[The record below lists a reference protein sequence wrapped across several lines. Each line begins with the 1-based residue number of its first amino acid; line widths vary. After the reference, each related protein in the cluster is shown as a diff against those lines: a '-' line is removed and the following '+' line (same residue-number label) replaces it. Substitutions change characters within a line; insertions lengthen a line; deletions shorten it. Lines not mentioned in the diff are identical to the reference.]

1 MKKKANE
8 LKVKDS
14 FMDDLAGSTQEK
26 IIEAA
31 SKLMTEKGVTD
42 TSLAD
47 IAGEVGI
54 SKGTLF
60 YYYSSKNDLV
70 YDVAERNLDLITA
83 DILSWMESIRG
94 QVAPSEILKVAMERI
109 VHADTRGKLHI
120 YLLRDAASD
129 SHLKERFQ
137 ATYLKWKQMIEGA
150 LKSVYGDDKADLD
163 VQADIIL
170 SVIDGLTIQKVLGI
184 DDAPIEGMA
193 RWLA

>member
-1 MKKKANE
+1 MKKEANE
-8 LKVKDS
+8 LNAKNCT
-14 FMDDLAGSTQEK
+14 MDKSSGSTQER
-26 IIEAA
+26 IIKAA

-47 IAGEVGI
+47 IANEVGI

-60 YYYSSKNDLV
+60 YYYSSKNDLI
-70 YDVAERNLDLITA
+70 YDVAERNLDLITE
-83 DILSWMESIRG
+83 DILLWIESIRG

-120 YLLRDAASD
+120 YLLRDATSD
-129 SHLKERFQ
+129 VHLKERFQ
-137 ATYLKWKQMIEGA
+137 ATYLKWKQMIEDA
-150 LKSVYGDDKADLD
+150 LRSVYGGDKADLD

-170 SVIDGLTIQKVLGI
+170 SVLDGLTIQRVLGI
-184 DDAPIEGMA
+184 DDMPIERMA

>member
-1 MKKKANE
+1 MKREASKP
-8 LKVKDS
+8 KVKDCA
-14 FMDDLAGSTQEK
+14 MDNSAGNTQEK

-47 IAGEVGI
+47 IANEVGI
-54 SKGTLF
+54 SRGTLF

-70 YDVAERNLDLITA
+70 YDVAQRNLDLITE
-83 DILSWMESIRG
+83 DILSWIESIRG
-94 QVAPSEILKVAMERI
+94 QVAPSEILNVAMERI

-129 SHLKERFQ
+129 AHLRERFQ
-137 ATYLKWKQMIEGA
+137 DTYLKWKQMIEDA
-150 LKSVYGDDKADLD
+150 LRSVYSDDKDDLD

-184 DDAPIEGMA
+184 NDAPIERMA